1 MMAGIN
7 CYMCETPVTGNVFKA
22 FDESFCSAFCR
33 CKLVKECDYNHDC
46 ELVKKQAAPKKT
58 NPPTKTISTED
69 RIAFDLSTFDIHYAS
84 YNYRRDIAEV
94 VYHNTG
100 NTPKVPSIS
109 EYISNIFYGIV
120 GML

>member
-1 MMAGIN
+1 
-7 CYMCETPVTGNVFKA
+7 VFKA

-33 CKLVKECDYNHDC
+33 YKLVKECDYNNVC

-58 NPPTKTISTED
+58 NTISAED
-69 RIAFDLSTFDIHYAS
+69 RIAFDFSTIDIHYAS
-84 YNYRRDIAEV
+84 YNYRHDIADV

>member
-1 MMAGIN
+1 MAGIN
-7 CYMCETPVTGNVFKA
+7 CYMCETPITGNVFKA

-33 CKLVKECDYNHDC
+33 YKLVKECDYNHDC

-58 NPPTKTISTED
+58 NPLINTISTED
-69 RIAFDLSTFDIHYAS
+69 RIAFDLSAIDIHYAS
-84 YNYRRDIAEV
+84 YNYRQDIADV

-100 NTPKVPSIS
+100 NTPKVPSVS
-109 EYISNIFYGIV
+109 SYISNIFYGIV